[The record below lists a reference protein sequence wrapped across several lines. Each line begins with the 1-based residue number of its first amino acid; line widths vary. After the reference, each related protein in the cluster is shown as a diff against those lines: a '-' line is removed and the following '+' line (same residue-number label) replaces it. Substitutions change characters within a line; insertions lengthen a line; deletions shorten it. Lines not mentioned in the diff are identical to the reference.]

1 MLRGA
6 LAAALTPLRDAG
18 ESLDEDVIGP
28 YVDFLA
34 AGGVDGL
41 LALGTTGEGFLLP
54 VEQRMRAAQL
64 FVEAA
69 NGRLL
74 VAVHC
79 GAQSTWDTVE
89 LAAHAADAG
98 ADAVA
103 VMAPPYFMLDDTE
116 LLSHFDAAA
125 RACAPTP
132 FYIYEF
138 AARSGYA
145 VPIPVIERL
154 REAAPNFRGLKV
166 SDKPWERFAPYLI
179 EGLDVLVGPEALLPQ
194 GLAAG
199 AIGAVSALASTFPEL
214 VAAAVREPGASD
226 LAPVRAAL
234 ERFPFQAAA
243 KLVVAKR
250 GVPIGPDVRRPLRM
264 LTDEERRELGQW
276 LESSSPVPV
285 P

>member
-18 ESLDEDVIGP
+18 EALDEDAIVP
-28 YVDFLA
+28 YVDFLV

-54 VEQRMRAAQL
+54 LEQRLRAAQL

-69 NGRLL
+69 NGRLQ

-79 GAQSTWDTVE
+79 GAQSTWDTVQ
-89 LAAHAADAG
+89 LAAHAADVG
-98 ADAVA
+98 ADGVA
-103 VMAPPYFMLDDTE
+103 VMAPPYFPLDETE
-116 LLSHFDAAA
+116 LFSHFDSAA

-132 FYIYEF
+132 FYVYEF
-138 AARSGYA
+138 AARSGYPVPVA
-145 VPIPVIERL
+145 VVQRL

-166 SDKPWERFAPYLI
+166 SDTPWERFAPYVI
-179 EGLDVLVGPEALLPQ
+179 EGLDVFVGPEALLPQ

-199 AIGAVSALASTFPEL
+199 AAGAVSALASTFPEP
-214 VAAAVREPGASD
+214 VAAAVRDPGSVD
-226 LAPVRAAL
+226 LGPLRAAL

-243 KLVVAKR
+243 KIVVARR
-250 GVPIGPDVRRPLRM
+250 GVPIGPDVRRPLRL
-264 LTDEERRELGQW
+264 LTDGERRALEQW

>member
-18 ESLDEDVIGP
+18 EALDEGAFAP

-34 AGGVDGL
+34 KGGVDGL

-54 VEQRMRAAQL
+54 VEQRLRAAQL
-64 FVEAA
+64 YVEAA
-69 NGRLL
+69 QGRLL

-89 LAAHAADAG
+89 LAAHAADIG
-98 ADAVA
+98 ADGVA
-103 VMAPPYFMLDDTE
+103 VMAPPYYVLDEEE
-116 LLSHFDAAA
+116 LLAHFAAAA
-125 RACAPTP
+125 RACAPTA
-132 FYIYEF
+132 FYVYEF
-138 AARSGYA
+138 AARSGYP
-145 VPIPVIERL
+145 VPVTVLQRL
-154 REAAPNFRGLKV
+154 REVAPNFRGLKV
-166 SDKPWERFAPYLI
+166 SDRPWERFAPYLI
-179 EGLDVLVGPEALLPQ
+179 EGLDIFVGPEALLRQ

-199 AIGAVSALASTFPEL
+199 ATGAVSALASTFPEL
-214 VAAAVREPGASD
+214 VAAAMREPGSSD

-243 KLVVAKR
+243 KVVVARR
-250 GVPIGPDVRRPLRM
+250 GVPIGPDVRRPLRL
-264 LTDEERRELGQW
+264 LTEEERRELEQW